1 MYKKLLVIGLACLI
15 SFLMMT
21 NISQAQERISGPWL
35 WMIALTEL
43 NEGGQASTNIDS
55 LDDAS
60 KGRTTEDHVA
70 QNGANEGDTVSGYK
84 WTPGELPANGDIN
97 AMLVDI
103 GMTEIADFN
112 DVTSY
117 AIIILE
123 SDRAQRNVTMGVSS
137 DDSIKVWLNG
147 VVVHKNAVNR
157 GRGGADEFQDEFQV
171 NLKEGANLLMVKVSE
186 RGGGWGMNVG
196 IDADFDHS
204 LNFDDHEH
212 GDVDAG
218 AGGEPVARVP
228 SEWGANKRIT
238 GPWLW
243 MITPTD
249 GNQGGQASTDV
260 DSLDDASKGKVTEEK
275 VAKNGARKGEVVGD
289 YKWTLGT
296 LSANGDINATV
307 VSIGMTNVAD
317 FNDVTSYALITLR
330 TTKAQRDVT
339 MGVNSDDS
347 IKVWLNG
354 EVVHTNPV
362 NRGRGNANAFQDTF
376 DIDLKRGS
384 NLLMVKVSE
393 RGGGWGQFVG
403 IDAEF
408 ALGSTPGLLSVEPAG
423 KFITKWGEIK
433 RDH

>member
-1 MYKKLLVIGLACLI
+1 MYKKICLIGLACL
-15 SFLMMT
+15 LTLAVMT
-21 NISQAQERISGPWL
+21 NISHAQERIRGPWL
-35 WMIALTEL
+35 WMIAL
-43 NEGGQASTNIDS
+43 NEVNQGGQASTDIDS
-55 LDDAS
+55 LNEAS
-60 KGRTTEDHVA
+60 KGRTNEKQIA
-70 QNGANEGDTVSGYK
+70 ENGANEGDEVSGYR
-84 WTPGELPANGDIN
+84 WTPSELPADGNIN
-97 AMLVDI
+97 AMLVNI

-117 AIIILE
+117 AIIIIE
-123 SDRAQRNVTMGVSS
+123 TDEEQRNVTMGVSS

-157 GRGGADEFQDEFQV
+157 GRGGPDEFQDEFQV

-196 IDADFDHS
+196 IDADFEHN
-204 LNFDDHEH
+204 LNFDDYEH
-212 GDVDAG
+212 VEFDVKGDPI
-218 AGGEPVARVP
+218 PVQESA
-228 SEWGANKRIT
+228 WGANRRIT

-243 MITPTD
+243 MIAPTD

-260 DSLDDASKGKVTEEK
+260 DSLDDASRGKVTEEDI
-275 VAKNGARKGEVVGD
+275 AKNGARKGDVVGD
-289 YKWTLGT
+289 YKWTPGT
-296 LSANGDINATV
+296 LPDNGDINATV

-317 FNDVTSYALITLR
+317 FNDVTSYALITLK

-354 EVVHTNPV
+354 EVVHTNAV
-362 NRGRGNANAFQDTF
+362 NRGRGNANTFQDTF
-376 DIDLKRGS
+376 DVDLKRGS

-393 RGGGWGQFVG
+393 RGGGWGMYVG

-408 ALGSTPGLLSVEPAG
+408 AISSTPGLLSVEPTG
-423 KFITKWGEIK
+423 KFVTQWGKIK
-433 RDH
+433 RDR

>member
-1 MYKKLLVIGLACLI
+1 MYKKIFMIGLACLI
-15 SFLMMT
+15 NFLMTT
-21 NISQAQERISGPWL
+21 NISHAQERISGPWL

-43 NEGGQASTNIDS
+43 NQGGQASTDIDS
-55 LDDAS
+55 LDEAS
-60 KGRTTEDHVA
+60 KGRTTEEHVA

-84 WTPGELPANGDIN
+84 WISGELPADGNIN

-117 AIIILE
+117 AIIIIE
-123 SDRAQRNVTMGVSS
+123 SDREQRNVAIGASS

-147 VVVHKNAVNR
+147 EVVHTNAVNR
-157 GRGGADEFQDEFQV
+157 GRGGANEFQDEFQV

-204 LNFDDHEH
+204 LNFDDYEH
-212 GDVDAG
+212 VEVDAKG
-218 AGGEPVARVP
+218 DPIPVQETA
-228 SEWGANKRIT
+228 WGANKRIT

-243 MITPTD
+243 MIAPTEAE
-249 GNQGGQASTDV
+249 GGQASTDE
-260 DSLDDASKGKVTEEK
+260 DSLDEASKGKVTEEDI
-275 VAKNGARKGEVVGD
+275 AKNGAREGDEIGD
-289 YKWTLGT
+289 YEWTLGT
-296 LSANGDINATV
+296 LPADGNINATV

-330 TTKAQRDVT
+330 TIKAQRGVT

-354 EVVHTNPV
+354 EVVHTNAV
-362 NRGRGNANAFQDTF
+362 NRGRGNANTFQDTF
-376 DIDLKRGS
+376 DVDLKRGS
-384 NLLMVKVSE
+384 NLLLVKVSE
-393 RGGGWGQFVG
+393 RGGGWGMYVG
-403 IDAEF
+403 IDAQF
-408 ALGSTPGLLSVEPAG
+408 TLTNRPGLLSVEPAG
-423 KFITKWGEIK
+423 KLITKWGEIK
-433 RDH
+433 RPR

>member
-1 MYKKLLVIGLACLI
+1 MYKKFFLIGLACLI
-15 SFLMMT
+15 SVPMIT
-21 NISQAQERISGPWL
+21 NISHAQERISGPWL
-35 WMIALTEL
+35 WIIAL
-43 NEGGQASTNIDS
+43 NEVNQGGQASTDIDS
-55 LDDAS
+55 LNEAS
-60 KGRTTEDHVA
+60 KGRTNEEQIA
-70 QNGANEGDTVSGYK
+70 QNGVNEGDTVSGYR
-84 WTPGELPANGDIN
+84 WTPGELPADGNIN

-117 AIIILE
+117 AIIIIE
-123 SDRAQRNVTMGVSS
+123 SDKEQRNVTMGVSS

-147 VVVHKNAVNR
+147 EVVHKNAVNR
-157 GRGGADEFQDEFQV
+157 GRGGPNEEFQDEFQV

-196 IDADFDHS
+196 IDADFEHS
-204 LNFDDHEH
+204 LNFDDYEH
-212 GDVDAG
+212 VEFDAKGDPI
-218 AGGEPVARVP
+218 PVQEN
-228 SEWGANKRIT
+228 EWGANRRIT

-260 DSLDDASKGKVTEEK
+260 DSLDDASRGKITEEE
-275 VAKNGARKGEVVGD
+275 VAKNGARKGDVVGD

-296 LSANGDINATV
+296 LPANGDINAAV
-307 VSIGMTNVAD
+307 VSIGMTNVAN

-354 EVVHTNPV
+354 EVVHTNAV
-362 NRGRGNANAFQDTF
+362 NRGRGNANTFQDTF
-376 DIDLKRGS
+376 EVDLKRGA

-393 RGGGWGQFVG
+393 RGGGWGMYVG

-408 ALGSTPGLLSVEPAG
+408 ALGSTPGLLSVEPIG
-423 KFITKWGEIK
+423 KFVTKWGELK
-433 RDH
+433 RTR